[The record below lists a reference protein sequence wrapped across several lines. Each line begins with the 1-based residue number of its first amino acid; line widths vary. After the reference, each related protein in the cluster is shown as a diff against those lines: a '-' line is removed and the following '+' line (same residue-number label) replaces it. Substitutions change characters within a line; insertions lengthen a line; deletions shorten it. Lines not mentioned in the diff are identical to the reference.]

1 MKHLL
6 LIMTA
11 FLLVGCSNSESQSE
25 EVDEEGSEPEEP
37 VQEETEEEEPETEEK
52 PAEHE
57 QTFSYEVHPETF
69 QIIPLDDADPQ
80 VALLTIDDAPDQH
93 AVDMAHILN
102 DMDIKAIFFVNG
114 MFLQD
119 EAGQNDLKAIYD
131 MGFEIGN
138 HTMTHPNLEHIDAEQ
153 TRKEIVQVNDLVEEI
168 TGERPR
174 FFRAPFGVNTD
185 ASVQVVAEENMTLM
199 NWTYGY
205 DWEAEFQQ
213 PDALADI
220 MVNTEF
226 LSDGAN
232 LLMHDREWTAEAL
245 SDIVAGLEE
254 KGYEIVDP
262 KNIESVE
269 AEVAE

>member
-6 LIMTA
+6 LVMA
-11 FLLVGCSNSESQSE
+11 VFLLVGCNNSESQSD
-25 EVDEEGSEPEEP
+25 EVSEAETETERTDQ
-37 VQEETEEEEPETEEK
+37 QETETEEEPAEPEE
-52 PAEHE
+52 
-57 QTFSYEVHPETF
+57 TFSYEVHPETF

-93 AVDMAHILN
+93 AVEMAHILN
-102 DMDIKAIFFVNG
+102 DMDTNAIFFVNG
-114 MFLQD
+114 MFIQD
-119 EAGQNDLKAIYD
+119 EAGQNDLKEIYD

-138 HTMTHPNLEHIDAEQ
+138 HTMTHPNLEQIDAEQ
-153 TRKEIVQVNDLVEEI
+153 TREEIIPVNDLVEEI

-185 ASVQVVAEENMTLM
+185 ASIEVVAEENMTLM

-213 PDALADI
+213 PEALADI

-232 LLMHDREWTAEAL
+232 LLMHDREWTKEAL
-245 SDIVAGLEE
+245 P
-254 KGYEIVDP
+254 EIVKGLREQGFQLAEP
-262 KNIESVE
+262 KEIGSVE
-269 AEVAE
+269 EEMAE